1 MQVAM
6 LIPAIRKS
14 VPCNLRR
21 IIACVT
27 YRNKTKTK
35 IPRYYN
41 ESNLLS
47 TSLPNFA
54 SCRIYSTESEVFLPM
69 LVDGAPTHI
78 PSLLTPLKL
87 LYLSAFRITPHI
99 DEEFNVDEFLKGAKY
114 ATVVISKA
122 LTNKDYESLQGLVT
136 EDMIEILKA
145 KIETLS
151 PNQRQLIA
159 VDEGD
164 MLFYILSDI
173 AATIGEEHS
182 IKITIICHYI
192 QGLAEKK
199 NKMMSGMV
207 DFTTST
213 KHLVCNYTFTRKYV
227 NNIGGPWIATF
238 VNHYTVS

>member
-1 MQVAM
+1 MQVTM
-6 LIPAIRKS
+6 LISTIRKS

-21 IIACVT
+21 IAACVT
-27 YRNKTKTK
+27 YRNKTRTK
-35 IPRYYN
+35 IPRYCN

-54 SCRIYSTESEVFLPM
+54 SCRIYSTESEVSLPM
-69 LVDGAPTHI
+69 LVEGAPVHI

-87 LYLSAFRITPHI
+87 LYLSIFRITPYI
-99 DEEFNVDEFLKGAKY
+99 DEEFNVDEFLKGAKH

-122 LTNKDYESLQGLVT
+122 LTNKDYESLQELVT
-136 EDMIEILKA
+136 EDLIEILKA

-151 PNQRQLIA
+151 PHQRQLIA
-159 VDEGD
+159 VDEDD
-164 MLFYILSDI
+164 MLFYMLSDI
-173 AATIGEEHS
+173 EATVGEEHS

-199 NKMMSGMV
+199 NKMMTGMI
-207 DFTTST
+207 DFTIA
-213 KHLVCNYTFTRKYV
+213 KHLICNYTFTRKYV

-238 VNHYTVS
+238 VNHYTMP